1 MYGERIMNIRSFFT
15 FSGLAAI
22 LLLLLMGTTQNA
34 QAQTFSGR
42 AVGIDADTR
51 VTTLAGGTMIT
62 ADVLLADTGPL
73 PPAGGTLNAGVASA
87 NITTLGLLTTNFT
100 TGVITTMTSGGAAAG
115 TPNSSQSQATVNNL
129 NLAVAGATI
138 SATTLQA
145 NTQCTCNGATP
156 VCTGGTVVT
165 NLVIARPGLAT
176 ITLNGAVAPN
186 TVFQS
191 SATVVVP
198 GVTSTTTTTQNC
210 R

>member
-15 FSGLAAI
+15 FSCLAAI

-42 AVGIDADTR
+42 AVSIDADTR
-51 VTTLAGGTMIT
+51 VTTILGTSIT

-73 PPAGGTLNAGVASA
+73 TPAGGTLNAGVASA

-165 NLVIARPGLAT
+165 DLVIARPGLTT

-186 TVFQS
+186 KVFQS

-198 GVTSTTTTTQNC
+198 GVTSTTTTTQNG